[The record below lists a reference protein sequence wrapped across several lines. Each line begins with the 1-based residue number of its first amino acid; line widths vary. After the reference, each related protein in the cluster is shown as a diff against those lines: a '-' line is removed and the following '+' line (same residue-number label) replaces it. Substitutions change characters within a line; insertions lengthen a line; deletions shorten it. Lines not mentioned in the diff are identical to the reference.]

1 MESGARTGTQVM
13 MEMHVAAVAVV
24 TEGVYGFHFIF
35 QGTVDAEM
43 TPGATRGQTRGSFAT
58 KKRL

>member
-1 MESGARTGTQVM
+1 M
-13 MEMHVAAVAVV
+13 VAAAAAVV
-24 TEGVYGFHFIF
+24 VVVVGVMAVL

-58 KKRL
+58 KKR